1 MKRWVEVST
10 GLFLFALSTAA
21 WSAVQEVTCTASLA
35 PTELNVDLACAQ
47 FNGPAQALTS
57 ISIELR
63 GQISGTMSLTNN
75 TSGTLTA
82 SATTFTDFN
91 LASVAGFGP
100 TDPADS
106 GFSWTNPLFRAS
118 FDTGPLTIADGQ
130 PGVVTRSSNIE
141 SATLALNTTQ
151 FQPYTGAGTFIIHVD
166 TLTGLDNLS
175 AFPTGGHG
183 TPIIP
188 GQEISAT
195 VTAVVQYSLVPEPSA
210 VSLVAVGLL
219 GLLWLNRRRR
229 FMTR

>member
-1 MKRWVEVST
+1 MKRWVEAST
-10 GLFLFALSTAA
+10 GLFLFALCTASFA
-21 WSAVQEVTCTASLA
+21 TVQEVTCTASLT

-75 TSGTLTA
+75 TQGTLTA
-82 SATTFTDFN
+82 TATTLTDFN
-91 LASVAGFGP
+91 LASIAGFGP
-100 TDPADS
+100 TDPANS
-106 GFSWTNPLFRAS
+106 GFSWTNPLFSAS
-118 FDTGPLTIADGQ
+118 FATGPLNLAAGESK
-130 PGVVTRSSNIE
+130 VVTVSSQVE

-151 FQPYTGAGTFIIHVD
+151 FQPYTGGGTFNLHVD
-166 TLTGLDNLS
+166 TLTGLVNVS

-183 TPIIP
+183 SPIIP

-195 VTAVVQYSLVPEPSA
+195 VTALIRYSVVPEPAA

-219 GLLWLNRRRR
+219 GLLWLNRSRRS
-229 FMTR
+229 